1 MKKVLFILLS
11 IFLLSFTFIQ
21 KEEICIYMIGDSTM
35 ANKPLN
41 DNPERGW
48 GQLFPKFFNDKVKI
62 ENHAMNG
69 RSTKSFI
76 DEGRWDSIMLKLKK
90 GDYVFIQFGHN
101 DEKKEN
107 PKVYAEAHTDYKKNL
122 EKFVND
128 CRQKGAIPIL
138 MTSVMRRRFDDKGN
152 FFDTHGEYPD
162 VVRELSK
169 ADDVLFID
177 MQRKTE
183 KLIKEYGME
192 GSKALFLYIKPG
204 EYKSLP
210 TGRIDDT
217 HSSELG
223 ATKNAQLAVE
233 GIKELGINLKDYL
246 KNE

>member
-1 MKKVLFILLS
+1 
-11 IFLLSFTFIQ
+11 
-21 KEEICIYMIGDSTM
+21 MIGDSTM

-48 GQLFPKFFNDKVKI
+48 GQLFSKVFNDKMKI

-90 GDYVFIQFGHN
+90 GDYVFIEFGHN

-122 EKFVND
+122 ARFIND
-128 CRQKGAIPIL
+128 TRQKGAIPIL
-138 MTSVMRRRFDDKGN
+138 MTPVMRRRFDDKGN

-162 VVRELSK
+162 AVRELAK
-169 ADDVLFID
+169 EMNVLFID
-177 MQRKTE
+177 MHRKTE
-183 KLIKEYGME
+183 KLIKEYGLE
-192 GSKALFLYIKPG
+192 GSKTLFLYIKPG

-210 TGRIDDT
+210 NGRIDDT

-223 ATKNAQLAVE
+223 ALKNAQLVAE
-233 GIKELGINLKDYL
+233 GIKELGIDLENYL
-246 KNE
+246 KHE

>member
-1 MKKVLFILLS
+1 MKKTLFILLS
-11 IFLLSFTFIQ
+11 FALLSFTLYQ
-21 KEEICIYMIGDSTM
+21 KEEIIIYMIGDSTM

-48 GQLFPKFFNDKVKI
+48 GQLFPKFFNEKVKI
-62 ENHAMNG
+62 ENHACNG

-76 DEGRWDSIMLKLKK
+76 NEGRWDSIMVKLKK

-101 DEKKEN
+101 DEKKEDSTR
-107 PKVYAEAHTDYKKNL
+107 YAEPHTTYKKNL
-122 EKFVND
+122 ERFVTE

-138 MTSVMRRRFDDKGN
+138 MTPLMRRRFDDKGN

-162 VVRELSK
+162 VVREV
-169 ADDVLFID
+169 AQQMNVLFID
-177 MQRKTE
+177 MHKKSE

-192 GSKALFLYIKPG
+192 GSKALFLYINPG
-204 EYKSLP
+204 VYQSLP
-210 TGRIDDT
+210 KGRIDDT

-233 GIKELGINLKDYL
+233 GIKELGINLKSYL

>member
-1 MKKVLFILLS
+1 MRKILFILLG
-11 IFLLSFTFIQ
+11 ITLLSFTTTQ
-21 KEEICIYMIGDSTM
+21 KEKICIYMIGDSTM
-35 ANKPLN
+35 ANKPVN

-48 GQLFPKFFNDKVKI
+48 GMLFNRFFNDKVKV

-90 GDYVFIQFGHN
+90 GDYVFIEFGHN

-107 PKVYAEAHTDYKKNL
+107 PKVYAEAHTDYRKNL
-122 EKFVND
+122 ERFVND
-128 CRQKGAIPIL
+128 TRLKGAIPIL
-138 MTSVMRRRFDDKGN
+138 MTPVMRRRFDDKGN

-162 VVRELSK
+162 VVRELAK
-169 ADDVLFID
+169 TDNVLFID
-177 MQRKTE
+177 MHRKTE
-183 KLIKEYGME
+183 KLIKEYGPE

-210 TGRIDDT
+210 KGRIDDT

-223 ATKNAQLAVE
+223 AIKNCELAVE
-233 GIKELGINLKDYL
+233 GIKELGIDLVNYL
-246 KNE
+246 KK

>member
-1 MKKVLFILLS
+1 MKKLLCILF
-11 IFLLSFTFIQ
+11 SFTLFSFTSIQ
-21 KEEICIYMIGDSTM
+21 KNEITIYMIGDSTM
-35 ANKPLN
+35 ANKPLY

-48 GQLFPKFFNDKVKI
+48 GQLFPRFFNDKVRI
-62 ENHAMNG
+62 ENHAVNG

-107 PKVYAEAHTDYKKNL
+107 PKVYAEAHTTYKQNL
-122 EKFVND
+122 ARFISD

-138 MTSVMRRRFDDKGN
+138 CTPVVRRRFDDKGM
-152 FFDTHGEYPD
+152 FFDTHGDYPD
-162 VVRELSK
+162 VVRELAK
-169 ADDVLFID
+169 EQHVLFID
-177 MQRKTE
+177 MHQKTE
-183 KLIKEYGME
+183 KLLREYGAE

-204 EYKSLP
+204 EYQSLP
-210 TGRIDDT
+210 KGRIDDT

-223 ATKNAQLAVE
+223 AIKNCQLAIE
-233 GIKELGINLKDYL
+233 GIKELGIDLKNYL